1 MDGKTPPGR
10 TSPPISY
17 ARKSADG
24 FWYVAVTWSN
34 GRRERLG
41 PYKTEAVAQEFI
53 KAQLDAWH
61 EGQKL
66 FGNKMRSKKV
76 APRIWWGRRLLG
88 ATPAGRYACTSA
100 AGLTLVMWVF
110 VPIRAC
116 ELLPKACQSAPS
128 TPQPQPWH
136 VRTSLWQKFARR
148 IRKVSRRSPSTD
160 ATH

>member
-66 FGNKMRSKKV
+66 FGNKMRSKKSGPEDMV
-76 APRIWWGRRLLG
+76 GGGDSSGPFRR
-88 ATPAGRYACTSA
+88 AVRMFKCRRANARYVGVRSDTCLRTSA
-100 AGLTLVMWVF
+100 KGLSE
-110 VPIRAC
+110 RARHTAAAALAC
-116 ELLPKACQSAPS
+116 ANKPLAEVRKTHPK
-128 TPQPQPWH
+128 
-136 VRTSLWQKFARR
+136 SL
-148 IRKVSRRSPSTD
+148 T
-160 ATH
+160 